1 MNDGPTHHQ
10 NVLPVGQES
19 TTVYVVRQ
27 YPPEESGRLYRSQ
40 IWSALRRGRTTIIV
54 ATIVSLLLGSAYALL
69 APPWYRAEVLLM
81 PVKNKSA
88 QGLLAQFGGL
98 ASLAGLDISAGDDA
112 EPLAV
117 LRSRSLPRQ
126 FIEKEKLITVLL
138 SRKWDA
144 QAGKWKGSRSDWP
157 DIRDAVKYFDKRV
170 RRVNEDRRTGLVT
183 LVIEWKDP
191 VAAAAWANDLARMV
205 NEQMRSRAIREST
218 NNIAYLRKELENS
231 NIIAVQQSVG
241 RLLEVEFQR
250 LMMAKGSDDFS
261 FRIVDEAVVPKKRFK
276 PLRTLVVSMS
286 ALLGALAAALFV
298 CIREL
303 AFARKPA
310 QAMTRASG

>member
-1 MNDGPTHHQ
+1 MNDDPGRRQ
-10 NVLPVGQES
+10 GILPVGQES
-19 TTVYVVRQ
+19 TTVYVVRE
-27 YPPEESGRLYRSQ
+27 YPPEGAGQGYGRQ
-40 IWSALRRGRTTIIV
+40 VWSAVRRGRATII
-54 ATIVSLLLGSAYALL
+54 AAAIVSLLLSSAYALL

-81 PVKNKSA
+81 PVKNRSA

-117 LRSRSLPRQ
+117 LRSRNLPRQ

-144 QAGKWKGSRSDWP
+144 KAGKWKGSRSDWP
-157 DIRDAVKYFDKRV
+157 DIRDAVKYFDKKV

-183 LVIEWKDP
+183 LIIEWKDP
-191 VAAAAWANDLARMV
+191 AAAAAWANDLARMV
-205 NEQMRSRAIREST
+205 NDQMRNRAIREST
-218 NNIAYLRKELENS
+218 NNISYLRKELENN
-231 NIIAVQQSVG
+231 NIIAVQQSIG

-250 LMMAKGSDDFS
+250 LMMAKGNDDFS

-276 PLRTLVVSMS
+276 PLRILVISIS
-286 ALLGALAAALFV
+286 TILGALAAAFLV
-298 CIREL
+298 CIRQ
-303 AFARKPA
+303 FAYERKPA
-310 QAMTRASG
+310 QVMTRAAG